1 MKRKAIYAGSFDCY
15 TKGHHEIVKKAA
27 RLFDELHIL
36 IAVNSQ
42 KKRRFPADDMADA
55 IAESIAADGITNCIV
70 LVYDGITA
78 DYCLKHGIDYLVRGL
93 RNSIDYSYEETI
105 ACAIKM
111 IAPKLETIYLRA
123 GIHSSIYSYL
133 VEEMFS
139 YGKDVSK
146 LVPPP
151 VFELLKNYSPK

>member
-105 ACAIKM
+105 ACTNKM
-111 IAPKLETIYLRA
+111 LAPGLETIYLRA
-123 GIHSSIYSYL
+123 GAHTAISSSI
-133 VEEMFS
+133 VEEMLS
-139 YGKDVSK
+139 YGKDISK
-146 LVPPP
+146 LVTSS
-151 VFELLKNYSPK
+151 VLRLLKSYKR